1 MKRSIQ
7 QTLNERS
14 SVGQKSLALLID
26 PDKVQDLKSLT
37 NLLHMAEECYVD
49 FIFVGGSL
57 LTNNSLP
64 EVIKAAKSSCDIPVI
79 LFPGNTMQI
88 DIYADAILYLSLISG
103 RNADLLI
110 GQHVISAPILK
121 NSSLEVLPTGYMLVN
136 SESTSSVSY
145 MSNTQPIPPDKDSV
159 AACTAMAG
167 EMLGLKLI
175 YMDAGSGAKHCIPS
189 KMIRNVRK
197 SIDIP
202 LIVGGGINSPER
214 VKQVLEA
221 GADTIVIGN
230 AIEKNPNLL
239 IEVSEIIYDF
249 NKSLNVH

>member
-1 MKRSIQ
+1 MSSSIQ
-7 QTLNERS
+7 KTLNERGLS
-14 SVGQKSLALLID
+14 GQKSLALLID

-37 NLLHMAEECYVD
+37 NLLHMAKECYVD

-57 LTNNSLP
+57 ITNNSMP
-64 EVIKAAKSSCDIPVI
+64 EVVKVTKSNCDIPVI

-88 DIYADAILYLSLISG
+88 DIHADAILYLSLISG
-103 RNADLLI
+103 RNPDLLI

-136 SESTSSVSY
+136 SESTSAVSY
-145 MSNTQPIPPDKDSV
+145 MSNTRPIPPDKDSV

-175 YMDAGSGAKHCIPS
+175 YMDAGSGAKVCIPS
-189 KMIRNVRK
+189 RMIRTVRK

-202 LIVGGGINSPER
+202 LIVGGGINSSQK

-221 GADTIVIGN
+221 GADTVVLGN